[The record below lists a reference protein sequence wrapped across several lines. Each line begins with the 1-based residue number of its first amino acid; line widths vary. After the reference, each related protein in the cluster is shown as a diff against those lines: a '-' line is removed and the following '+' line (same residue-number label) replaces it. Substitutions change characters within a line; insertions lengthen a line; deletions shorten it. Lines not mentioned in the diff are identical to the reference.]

1 MQDNKKIEELFQRYL
16 DNACTPEEVETLLDF
31 FGKEKNEDRLRQ
43 LIREHLLTEANE
55 DALPKNAEDQ
65 FVKTVFPEIKNALH
79 LDRKQV
85 VPLYR
90 KNWFRVAAAACVV
103 LAVTSS
109 AFFLFRSPE
118 QVPVVQNDNQNKE
131 IKDIPPGRNNAV
143 LTLDDGTNILLDHA
157 ANGTLAKQGNASVL
171 KTDGQIAYE
180 QEGAHK
186 SSALIW
192 NTIRT
197 ANANQYQLVLS
208 DGTKVW
214 LNAASSIRFPA
225 SFTGD
230 ERKVQITGEVYF
242 EVAKDAKKRFK
253 VEFSDQT
260 GQKAEIEVFGTHF
273 NVNTYSNEPEMR
285 TTLLEGSV
293 KISEANQTQMLKP
306 GQQAILSKNRI
317 QITEK
322 ADLDQVMAWRNGYF
336 LFNNTDIY
344 TLMRQVARWYN
355 IEISFEGQ
363 ISNDG
368 FSGKISRDVPLSQII
383 KVLEFN
389 DMRVKREGN
398 NKMIIT
404 QGVSKQI

>member
-1 MQDNKKIEELFQRYL
+1 LQDNKKIEELFQRYL
-16 DNACTPEEVETLLDF
+16 DNACTPEEVKTLLDF
-31 FGKEKNEDRLRQ
+31 FGKEKNEDQLRQ
-43 LIREHLLTEANE
+43 LIREHLLTGANE
-55 DALPKNAEDQ
+55 NALPKNAEDQ
-65 FVKTVFPEIKNALH
+65 FVKTVFPEIKKALQ

-85 VPLYR
+85 LPLYR
-90 KNWFRVAAAACVV
+90 KNWFRVAAAACFV

-118 QVPVVQNDNQNKE
+118 QVPVVQNDIQNKE

-143 LTLDDGTNILLDHA
+143 LTLDDGTNILLDQA

-192 NTIRT
+192 NTIKT
-197 ANANQYQLVLS
+197 ANASQYQLVLS

-225 SFTGD
+225 SFTGN

-317 QITEK
+317 QIKQK

-389 DMRVKREGN
+389 DMRVRREGN

-404 QGVSKQI
+404 QGASKQI